1 MTHAN
6 LPNRMENWN
15 VTGIFALDVFL
26 SHLPTPLSPLFQS
39 AFLLVFI
46 SAFCGCSY
54 FALSVSHFLTHIMT
68 ISIPVFSC
76 ATQQSPPGSLPFPPP
91 PSLSHPAV
99 LFFLIIIIITSCG
112 DAPSSALPKIVLV
125 NFRSATSL
133 FCSMIRYA

>member
-26 SHLPTPLSPLFQS
+26 SHLPASPTPLFQP
-39 AFLLVFI
+39 AFLLFFI
-46 SAFCGCSY
+46 SAFCGRSY
-54 FALSVSHFLTHIMT
+54 FAHRVPLSDHLCTCLFLYNSTVSH
-68 ISIPVFSC
+68 
-76 ATQQSPPGSLPFPPP
+76 PPAA
-91 PSLSHPAV
+91 SLSSFPTT
-99 LFFLIIIIITSCG
+99 LPISPSSSFFFFYIIIIITSWG
-112 DAPSSALPKIVLV
+112 DAPHLLLLKIVPV